1 VKQRCGLKE
10 FIEINDEL
18 ERHSRF
24 FFLSNEREREGEGE
38 RARQQRDGKRESV
51 RDRVLLE
58 MRESVDNK
66 TDP

>member
-1 VKQRCGLKE
+1 MKQRCGSNQ
-10 FIEINDEL
+10 FIEINDKL
-18 ERHSRF
+18 ERHGRVF
-24 FFLSNEREREGEGE
+24 ISNNLCGGE